1 LCPVAL
7 EKSTLSY
14 LPEEFLVGTGAI
26 LLVDKLI
33 ESKPLFPV
41 TGTGTEGFGF
51 QSVIITS
58 HVFVTVFGPRHSLPH
73 ARISPVCLILPTV

>member
-26 LLVDKLI
+26 LWVDSLIEDKL
-33 ESKPLFPV
+33 LFPV
-41 TGTGTEGFGF
+41 TDTEDLDFN
-51 QSVIITS
+51 Q
-58 HVFVTVFGPRHSLPH
+58 
-73 ARISPVCLILPTV
+73 